1 MSKQIKELNLLV
13 IDDDQLHAER
23 LIELLSLYYDD
34 VNLGFLDDKEEF
46 IKTLRRHWDVLVF
59 GQAYD
64 MNLLDVIGIVQEQG
78 VDLPIIAL
86 ANDEPSTAVQTTAV
100 QTEVSLPDT
109 INANLIKALPSE
121 QETQVVLS
129 IILQASALQTRRKV
143 ADLKYI
149 LSEAEQRANIL
160 IKNSK
165 SAVAYIDQGIHIFA
179 NEPYLK
185 MFGYESMDELM
196 GVPVID
202 LIAGGDKVKEFK
214 QFLRHFDKGNREQ
227 VEFKF
232 QSKRTDG
239 STFEAKLQVAAA
251 TYDGEPVTQ
260 IIIQQD
266 NKAAN
271 SAELAKKLAMAER
284 TDRLTGLENRVG
296 FMQRANEMLEH
307 VKQAQ
312 DHDAALI
319 YLRIDNIGQ
328 INTSLGLSG
337 VDTTVRH
344 VAHLLNEFFTESY
357 VSRFADSVFTVL
369 VADTNEKKL
378 EKQIESLL
386 PKVAQ
391 MLIEVGNRTTNTT
404 LTAGAVMI
412 EPQSPDVETLIQRAL
427 ESQNKA
433 FIDSEQVGNTYH
445 IYDPSQ
451 YVNSD
456 DKALAEYLAGAFSN
470 HHYSLLYQPIYDIQ
484 TDSSHFF
491 EVYLRLKLSDGQMM
505 MPNEFV
511 DVAREHNLLEKIDR
525 WVLIN
530 ACKQLSKVRSSHPDA
545 RILVNLTAASLVD
558 TQLPKVIEQLV
569 RAVGGKQGSLVIQF
583 NEQDVVSHLAVA
595 KKQYDNLKALGCD
608 TCIHGFGMTTKTI
621 ETLAY
626 IHPTMVRVAH
636 SYVKDIDKPDGLDTI
651 KTLITS
657 ASEHKTDTLM
667 PYIETAATMSVS
679 WSVGAR
685 YLQGHYLQEPAVDMN
700 VA

>member
-1 MSKQIKELNLLV
+1 MSKQINELNLLV
-13 IDDDQLHAER
+13 IDDDQLYAER
-23 LIELLSLYYDD
+23 LVELLSLYYDD

-46 IKTLRRHWDVLVF
+46 VKTLRRSWDVLVF

-64 MNLLDVIGIVQEQG
+64 MTLLDVIGIVQEQG

-86 ANDEPSTAVQTTAV
+86 MSDELSATANNE
-100 QTEVSLPDT
+100 EGLPDT
-109 INANLIKALPSE
+109 INVNLIKALPSE
-121 QETQVVLS
+121 KETQVVLS
-129 IILQASALQTRRKV
+129 IILQVGGLQARRKV

-214 QFLRHFDKGNREQ
+214 QFLRRFEKGNREQ
-227 VEFKF
+227 LEFKF

-251 TYDGEPVTQ
+251 IYEGEPVIQ

-271 SAELAKKLAMAER
+271 SAELAKKLAMVER
-284 TDRLTGLENRVG
+284 TDRLTGLENRLG
-296 FMQRANEMLEH
+296 FMQRAEEILEQ
-307 VKQAQ
+307 VKQNQ

-328 INTSLGLSG
+328 INTSLGLAG
-337 VDTTVRH
+337 VDTTVKQ

-357 VSRFADSVFTVL
+357 VSRFADSVFTIL
-369 VADTNEKKL
+369 MADTNEKKL
-378 EKQIESLL
+378 QQKIETLL
-386 PKVAQ
+386 PKIKN
-391 MLIEVGNRTTNTT
+391 MIIEVGNRTASTT
-404 LTAGAVMI
+404 VTAGAVMI
-412 EPQSPDVETLIQRAL
+412 EPQSPDVDTLIQRAL

-433 FIDSEQVGNTYH
+433 FMDSEQVGNTYH

-451 YVNSD
+451 YVND
-456 DKALAEYLAGAFSN
+456 DDTALAEYLLGAFSN

-484 TDSSHFF
+484 TDSSNFF
-491 EVYLRLKLSDGQMM
+491 EVYLRLKLSDGSMM
-505 MPNEFV
+505 TPNEFI
-511 DVAREHNLLEKIDR
+511 DVAREHHLLEKIDR

-530 ACKQLSKVRSSHPDA
+530 ASKQLSKVKPKHPEA
-545 RILVNLTAASLVD
+545 KVLINLTAASLVD
-558 TQLPKVIEQLV
+558 AQLPKVIDQLI
-569 RAVGGKQGSLVIQF
+569 RAIDGKKGSLVVQF

-595 KKQYDNLKALGCD
+595 KKQYDALKALGCD
-608 TCIHGFGMTTKTI
+608 TCIHGFGMTAKSV

-626 IHPTMVRVAH
+626 INPTMVRVAQN
-636 SYVKDIDKPDGLDTI
+636 YVKNVDKADGLETI

-657 ASEHKTDTLM
+657 ASEHQVDTLM

-685 YLQGHYLQEPAVDMN
+685 YLQGHYLQEPTAEMTF
-700 VA
+700 A

>member
-1 MSKQIKELNLLV
+1 MNKRNNEINLLV
-13 IDDDQLHAER
+13 IDDDQLYAER
-23 LIELLSLYYDD
+23 LVELLSLYYDD
-34 VNLGFLDDKEEF
+34 VNLGFLDDKEEL
-46 IKTLRRHWDVLVF
+46 IKTLRRRWDVLVF

-64 MNLLDVIGIVQEQG
+64 MSLLDVIGIVQEQG

-86 ANDEPSTAVQTTAV
+86 MSDELSAVARN
-100 QTEVSLPDT
+100 EEGLPDT
-109 INANLIKALPSE
+109 INTNLVKALPSE
-121 QETQVVLS
+121 KETQVVLS
-129 IILQASALQTRRKV
+129 IILQAGGLQARRKV
-143 ADLKYI
+143 ADLKHI
-149 LSEAEQRANIL
+149 LGEAEQRANIL

-185 MFGYESMDELM
+185 MFGYESMEELM

-202 LIAGGDKVKEFK
+202 LIAGGDKIKEFK
-214 QFLRHFDKGNREQ
+214 QFLRRFDKGNRDQ
-227 VEFKF
+227 LEFKF
-232 QSKRTDG
+232 QSKRNDG

-260 IIIQQD
+260 IIIQQH
-266 NKAAN
+266 NKGN
-271 SAELAKKLAMAER
+271 SAELAKKLALAER

-296 FMQRANEMLEH
+296 FMQRAEETLTQ
-307 VKQAQ
+307 VKQTQ

-319 YLRIDNIGQ
+319 YLRMDNIGQ

-337 VDTTVRH
+337 VDTTVKQ

-378 EKQIESLL
+378 EQQIETLL

-391 MLIEVGNRTTNTT
+391 MIIEVGNRSTTTT

-412 EPQSPDVETLIQRAL
+412 EPQSPDVETLIHRAL
-427 ESQNKA
+427 EAQNKA
-433 FIDSEQVGNTYH
+433 FKDSEQTGNAYH

-470 HHYSLLYQPIYDIQ
+470 HNYSLLYQPIYDIQ
-484 TDSSHFF
+484 TDSSNFF
-491 EVYLRLKLSDGQMM
+491 EVYLRLKLSDGGTMS
-505 MPNEFV
+505 PNEFL
-511 DVAREHNLLEKIDR
+511 DVAKQHNLLEKIDR

-530 ACKQLSKVRSSHPDA
+530 ACKQLSKIKPNHPDA
-545 RILVNLTAASLVD
+545 KVLVSLTAASLVD
-558 TQLPKVIEQLV
+558 AQLPKVIEQLV
-569 RAVGGKQGSLVIQF
+569 RAIGGKQGSLVVQF
-583 NEQDVVSHLAVA
+583 GEQDVVSHLAIA
-595 KKQYDNLKALGCD
+595 KKQFDALKSLGCD
-608 TCIHGFGMTTKTI
+608 TCIHDFGMTAKSV

-626 IHPTMVRVAH
+626 ISPTMVRVAH
-636 SYVKDIDKPDGLDTI
+636 NYVKNVDRADGLETI

-657 ASEHKTDTLM
+657 ASEHKADTLM

-685 YLQGHYLQEPAVDMN
+685 YLQGHYLQEPAAEMTF
-700 VA
+700 A